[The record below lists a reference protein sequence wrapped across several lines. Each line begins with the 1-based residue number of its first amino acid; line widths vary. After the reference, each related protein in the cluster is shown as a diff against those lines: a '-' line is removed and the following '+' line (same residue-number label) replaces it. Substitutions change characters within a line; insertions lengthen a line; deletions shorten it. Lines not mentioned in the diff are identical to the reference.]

1 MEYVGKKFTLGEFR
15 LNAIDLSPV
24 HNLFFPE
31 FVESRVVD
39 AQNFSLFLRLRF
51 ALVKHIY
58 WSK

>member
-1 MEYVGKKFTLGEFR
+1 MEYVGKKFTLVEFR

-31 FVESRVVD
+31 FAESRVLD

-58 WSK
+58 WSR